1 MTMRRRSKQRPFK
14 KNNSK
19 FQHSLNEK
27 LLWKMVTL
35 LRMSW
40 CFVFWFWLFLCFPLP
55 SSTCSEFRNNR
66 KIESHIFGIWKRKI
80 DLDFNWNC
88 KWSLKIMKRR
98 SHWLS
103 CLKMGKEN
111 LRGFGRLTNSWNHGW
126 CSLNQKRTSIY
137 IYGTSNWCSDH
148 SKLWHKLLHVPKFMT
163 HDSPKCWNQE
173 IKQRTF
179 IIIIISRLVL
189 DSYLVTILGGKMS
202 ATAPPKTLLFLVII
216 IIIVIVIAIVIVII
230 IIYIPDSRFSSIDNL
245 CDELNWT
252 VQPQD
257 VWESPI
263 SAQC

>member
-1 MTMRRRSKQRPFK
+1 
-14 KNNSK
+14 
-19 FQHSLNEK
+19 
-27 LLWKMVTL
+27 
-35 LRMSW
+35 
-40 CFVFWFWLFLCFPLP
+40 
-55 SSTCSEFRNNR
+55 
-66 KIESHIFGIWKRKI
+66 
-80 DLDFNWNC
+80 
-88 KWSLKIMKRR
+88 
-98 SHWLS
+98 
-103 CLKMGKEN
+103 MGKEN

-216 IIIVIVIAIVIVII
+216 IIIVIVIAIVIVMACRH
-230 IIYIPDSRFSSIDNL
+230 IPTMTKSHLGGNMSVLIKVGMCQCQNPTIHSST
-245 CDELNWT
+245 W
-252 VQPQD
+252 
-257 VWESPI
+257 PI
-263 SAQC
+263 WQW